1 MPIPAQVDEKF
12 GRGGNGDRLDEGLND
27 SELDSE
33 PLLRPPP
40 DSVLAV
46 VSDRSDGV
54 GRRIFLE
61 ISTKALARMSGAFAI
76 EDAILVIP

>member
-12 GRGGNGDRLDEGLND
+12 GRGGNGDQLDEGLNTLND

-54 GRRIFLE
+54 GRRIFLD
-61 ISTKALARMSGAFAI
+61 ISTR
-76 EDAILVIP
+76 P

>member
-12 GRGGNGDRLDEGLND
+12 GRGGNGDQLDEGLNTLND

-40 DSVLAV
+40 DSVWRWCLIDLMGWED
-46 VSDRSDGV
+46 VSSWTFPPGPSQNVRS
-54 GRRIFLE
+54 IYH
-61 ISTKALARMSGAFAI
+61 
-76 EDAILVIP
+76 